1 MNQFK
6 KDLIVGHQVEAEV
19 LEMIQEKYP
28 KASRMEG
35 YFKDYDIYIP
45 EIEKSIEV
53 KRDYKSKDTG
63 NLVVEMTFNGK
74 PSALMTTKAD
84 YWIFV
89 LPDRYIWTTPDN
101 IKKAIGNYG
110 KDPARFKGR
119 GDDSYKFAWLI
130 PIKFIEE
137 TSLTI
142 QNKY

>member
-19 LEMIQEKYP
+19 LDMIQEKYP

-45 EIEKSIEV
+45 EIEKSVEV

-63 NLVVEMTFNGK
+63 NLVVEITFNGK

-137 TSLTI
+137 TSLTV
-142 QNKY
+142 QNKD